1 MNSFDFFIFQFL
13 LTCQLLLQWTIL
25 IGYIFLGSCHLQLSR
40 NSVPLNF
47 SHKNV
52 HPETS
57 NVIIKTEFQWKSP
70 CQEPTIGWLLSQV
83 VPAWSR
89 IRPEF
94 CSWSVF
100 WWGKTCFHFLTI
112 RFAENQN
119 GTHRGFNSTF
129 HSVDEWVTLECRRP
143 TLFRA
148 QCAVTQS
155 NIERK
160 YEQAR
165 VYYI

>member
-1 MNSFDFFIFQFL
+1 MDNFDLLYFSWKLSFATFFWHSNF
-13 LTCQLLLQWTIL
+13 CQGIL
-25 IGYIFLGSCHLQLSR
+25 SLSISAR
-40 NSVPLNF
+40 F
-47 SHKNV
+47 ATKMFIQK
-52 HPETS
+52 HP
-57 NVIIKTEFQWKSP
+57 IKHYQTPQNIEFQWKSP

-112 RFAENQN
+112 IFAENQN